1 MMMVIKVIC
10 DRVEP
15 LQPVG
20 HMLGD

>member
-10 DRVEP
+10 DHVEP

-20 HMLGD
+20 HLLSD